1 MTAALFDRSEPDAA
15 NGFQQASAR
24 LIVASHARLLHRELL
39 PGRTA
44 DDLGRRLYGAPFIV
58 LAHDA
63 APDPLFFYANLA
75 AQELFAMSWREIVRL
90 PSRLS
95 AEPLA
100 REERQRLLDR
110 VARDGFIADYGGER
124 RALPHLRRDG
134 LESRHRRGDV
144 RRAGGDLCQLGDP
157 ALIAGC
163 RLGRLRGCE

>member
-24 LIVASHARLLHRELL
+24 LIVASHARLLHREIL
-39 PGRTA
+39 PDCTA
-44 DDLGRRLYGAPFIV
+44 DDLGRRLYGAPFVV

-110 VARDGFIADYGGER
+110 VARDGFIDDYGGVRVAASGER
-124 RALPHLRRDG
+124 FRICGATVWNLVTDAATSVGQAASFATWQALR
-134 LESRHRRGDV
+134 
-144 RRAGGDLCQLGDP
+144 
-157 ALIAGC
+157 
-163 RLGRLRGCE
+163 

>member
-1 MTAALFDRSEPDAA
+1 LPANDSAAMTAAPFDRSEPDAG
-15 NGFQQASAR
+15 NGFQAASAR
-24 LIVASHARLLHRELL
+24 LIVASHSRLLHRDLL
-39 PGRTA
+39 PDDAA

-63 APDPLFFYANLA
+63 AADPIFFYANLA

-110 VARDGFIADYGGER
+110 VAREGFIDDYGGVRIAASGER
-124 RALPHLRRDG
+124 FRICGATVWNLVSEAATSVGQAASFATWEPLR
-134 LESRHRRGDV
+134 
-144 RRAGGDLCQLGDP
+144 
-157 ALIAGC
+157 
-163 RLGRLRGCE
+163 